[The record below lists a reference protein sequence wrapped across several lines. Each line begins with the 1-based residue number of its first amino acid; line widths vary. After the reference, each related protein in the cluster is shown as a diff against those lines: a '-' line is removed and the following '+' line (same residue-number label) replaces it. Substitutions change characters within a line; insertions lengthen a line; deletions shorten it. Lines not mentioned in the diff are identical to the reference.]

1 MMRLRGRLSPMRRL
15 RDMRIRR
22 KILLSN
28 MVVILMLAL
37 SIGTAAA
44 LASRHYIEA
53 NTRELSRHVLDQYS
67 KNVDNH
73 VKDFV
78 SSTLFLLNDKLLTHI
93 VADREATAGE
103 DTYALD
109 FNRVSGLLYQ
119 YGNNNP
125 YINSITIMKERGRL
139 YWWQRQSAAKSDLN
153 AQSAREIAESA
164 RSKLEASGRGIYWS
178 ASLHGTDEVAVSRY
192 YIDINQINRNFGVIV
207 FHLDKAYFRSL
218 LSDGSIIQANN
229 LFIVNESGEP
239 LYAGRP
245 DVEKETL
252 AQPGGGA
259 LLGSEDGQTAR
270 IGGQQSLLMRF
281 RSAET
286 GWSVVCFIP
295 LSRLMEGTRIL
306 ETIIAFICVLFIFIA
321 MAVAF
326 WFSAGTTRDIK
337 LLERTMRRVEDG
349 DLSVKAIPAGRDEI
363 GMLAVRFNMMVS
375 RINELVVRVSEERLA
390 KQRAEYTT
398 LLARINPHF
407 LYNTLGTIRWFARS
421 RGQEEIESM
430 VNALTG
436 LLKSSIRHSG
446 GLERLENELDNVRDY
461 VDLQKIGLG
470 DAFEVRYEADRALMD
485 ALVPG
490 FILQP
495 LVENAIMHGLEIS
508 KGAGRIH
515 IGAERAG
522 SDLRI
527 AVSDNGIGME
537 PDYATALLSED
548 RERRYPGLNGIGV
561 KHVHERIRTLC
572 GERYGLSFDTAPGR
586 GTTIYLTLPYRRE
599 EEAS

>member
-1 MMRLRGRLSPMRRL
+1 MRRL

-44 LASRHYIEA
+44 LASRYYIEA
-53 NTRELSRHVLDQYS
+53 NTRELTGHVIDQYS

-78 SSTLFLLNDKLLTHI
+78 SSTLFLLNDKLLSHI
-93 VADREATAGE
+93 VSDREAQQGG
-103 DTYALD
+103 DQYALD
-109 FNRVSGLLYQ
+109 FNRVFGLLYQ

-125 YINSITIMKERGRL
+125 YIHSITIKTESGRL
-139 YWWQRQSAAKSDLN
+139 YWWQRPAIAEGDLN
-153 AQSAREIAESA
+153 AQTAGAIAD
-164 RSKLEASGRGIYWS
+164 SGRAKLRETGQGIYWS
-178 ASLHGTDEVAVSRY
+178 ASLHGTDEIALSRY
-192 YIDINQINRNFGVIV
+192 YIDINQINRSFGVIV
-207 FHLDKAYFRSL
+207 FHLDKAYFGSL
-218 LSDGSIIQANN
+218 LSDGSIIQADN
-229 LFIVNESGEP
+229 LFILNENGEP
-239 LYAGRP
+239 LYEGSP
-245 DVEKETL
+245 DVASDSLRRPAGDARIAE
-252 AQPGGGA
+252 A
-259 LLGSEDGQTAR
+259 DGRTAT
-270 IGGQQSLLMRF
+270 IGGQRSLLMRF

-295 LSRLMEGTRIL
+295 LSRLLEGTRIL
-306 ETIIAFICVLFIFIA
+306 ETIIAFICVLFIFVA
-321 MAVAF
+321 MAVAV

-349 DLSVKAIPAGRDEI
+349 DLSVKATPAGRDEI

-375 RINELVVRVSEERLA
+375 RINELVVRVSEEQLA

-407 LYNTLGTIRWFARS
+407 LYNTLGTIRWFARG
-421 RGQEEIESM
+421 RGQTEIESM
-430 VNALTG
+430 VSALTG
-436 LLKSSIRHSG
+436 LLKSSIRDSG
-446 GLERLENELDNVRDY
+446 GLVRLETELDNVRDY

-470 DAFEVRYEADRALMD
+470 DAFDIRYEADRGLLD

-490 FILQP
+490 FVLQP

-508 KGAGRIH
+508 KGAGRIR
-515 IGAERAG
+515 IAAERAG
-522 SDLRI
+522 PDLRI
-527 AVSDNGIGME
+527 AVADNGVGME
-537 PDYATALLSED
+537 PGYAATLLSAD

-561 KHVHERIRTLC
+561 RHVHERIRTLC

-586 GTTIYLTLPYRRE
+586 GTTIYMTLPYRRE
-599 EEAS
+599 EEVC